1 MIPGDKQLQLC
12 SLVFFANKING
23 LVRVIYLMLN
33 LVRRSFILY
42 PTADYD

>member
-1 MIPGDKQLQLC
+1 MTRQETNY
-12 SLVFFANKING
+12 SKINQ

>member
-1 MIPGDKQLQLC
+1 MSDAQPIN
-12 SLVFFANKING
+12 SLYFNI
-23 LVRVIYLMLN
+23 LVRAIYLMLN

>member
-1 MIPGDKQLQLC
+1 MNPGYNRARNFKHI
-12 SLVFFANKING
+12 KINY

>member
-1 MIPGDKQLQLC
+1 MNPGDNRARK
-12 SLVFFANKING
+12 FKYIKINC
-23 LVRVIYLMLN
+23 LIRVIYLMLN

>member
-1 MIPGDKQLQLC
+1 MIGAQSINLLC
-12 SLVFFANKING
+12 FNS